1 MRSDSLQIPHIFLQL
16 PPGCHGHH
24 GPHSH
29 GGHGDHVGHGGHV
42 GHDGHGD
49 YGGHGGHVGHL
60 PAHSKHQPAKCH
72 SCPDDKNKR
81 FPEELPMFRPS
92 EWIATSTLLWK
103 TFLQIA
109 RTVSNEHDLI

>member
-1 MRSDSLQIPHIFLQL
+1 MLGRHD
-16 PPGCHGHH
+16 GHH
-24 GPHSH
+24 
-29 GGHGDHVGHGGHV
+29 
-42 GHDGHGD
+42 GHGD
-49 YGGHGGHVGHL
+49 YGGHGGHVGHGGHSGHGCHGGHL

-103 TFLQIA
+103 RFLQIA
-109 RTVSNEHDLI
+109 ETVNREHGLI